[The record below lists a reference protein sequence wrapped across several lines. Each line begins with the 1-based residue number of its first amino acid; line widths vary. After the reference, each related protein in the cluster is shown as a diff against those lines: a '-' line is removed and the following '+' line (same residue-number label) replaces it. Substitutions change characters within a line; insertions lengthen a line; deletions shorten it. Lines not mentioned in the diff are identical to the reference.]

1 MNWLRKQIY
10 GWPGAIGMRPGRPYV
25 NRVFPLWCA
34 GRAIWRRLIL
44 ATLVVLLLSG
54 MSCTRM
60 VRADPVPAQCDAVC
74 YVSDA
79 RDDSDT
85 ACASKAKWEGDPKDP
100 AAIDSLIYGTIPQLR
115 KETWSCG
122 IRLKACQQCLDRLV
136 KAKVIT
142 KP

>member
-1 MNWLRKQIY
+1 M
-10 GWPGAIGMRPGRPYV
+10 
-25 NRVFPLWCA
+25 
-34 GRAIWRRLIL
+34 RAILT
-44 ATLVVLLLSG
+44 AAVVTLLLAG
-54 MSCTRM
+54 CGPFKRF
-60 VRADPVPAQCDAVC
+60 VRADPVQAQCDAVC

-79 RDDSDT
+79 KDDKDT
-85 ACASKAKWEGDPKDP
+85 ACASRAKWEGDPKDP
-100 AAIDSLIYGTIPQLR
+100 ASIDSLIYGTIPQLR